1 MDKRTLLL
9 FSYTLSCTVLL
20 GQTTTVPLGSPT
32 YQYLDRLE
40 IKCGK
45 LIEGYHSCNKP
56 VDRYGIVEFNAYL
69 DTGSTCELS
78 DVDIENIDYVYR
90 DNMEW
95 SEKGRT
101 PSKRPIFNV
110 FYKTPA
116 NFLQVDIPK
125 FQLVANPVAQ
135 IRGGYDMDSRSGNDF
150 KLQNTK
156 GFEMRGQVDD
166 VFGFY
171 TFFTSEQ
178 TFFPGYAT
186 DMINEFQA
194 VPKAGYYKNFKT
206 GGYDYFRAKG
216 YVTVRPTKH
225 VNFQFGY
232 DNNFIGD
239 GYRSMF
245 LSDVGNDYLFLKV
258 NTRIWRF
265 NYQNIFAELAREYP
279 HNRDTL
285 LPKKYM
291 AIHHLTFNATRW
303 LRLGIFES
311 VVFARENTFELQY
324 LNPIIFYRAV
334 EQALGSPDNAFI
346 GFDFRANFARH
357 FSIYGQF
364 LLDEMNFAKEFDF
377 GNKDNG
383 KGFFYEL
390 THPQK
395 WWATKFSS
403 QLGMKYIDAF
413 GIKNLDLQLE
423 ANMARPYT
431 YAHYNLQTAYTH
443 YNQPLAHP
451 LGANF
456 TELVSIINFQP
467 IQKLTINAKYI
478 HAKYGEDNDSTNYGK
493 NIFANYGNREYEYGN
508 YTGQGIQAKMNILE
522 LLISYMP
529 FHNVNVDVNYVMR
542 KVNSEDDARDR
553 NTNYVNMAVR
563 INIPYRTVDY

>member
-1 MDKRTLLL
+1 
-9 FSYTLSCTVLL
+9 
-20 GQTTTVPLGSPT
+20 
-32 YQYLDRLE
+32 
-40 IKCGK
+40 
-45 LIEGYHSCNKP
+45 
-56 VDRYGIVEFNAYL
+56 
-69 DTGSTCELS
+69 
-78 DVDIENIDYVYR
+78 
-90 DNMEW
+90 
-95 SEKGRT
+95 
-101 PSKRPIFNV
+101 
-110 FYKTPA
+110 
-116 NFLQVDIPK
+116 
-125 FQLVANPVAQ
+125 
-135 IRGGYDMDSRSGNDF
+135 
-150 KLQNTK
+150 
-156 GFEMRGQVDD
+156 
-166 VFGFY
+166 
-171 TFFTSEQ
+171 
-178 TFFPGYAT
+178 
-186 DMINEFQA
+186 
-194 VPKAGYYKNFKT
+194 
-206 GGYDYFRAKG
+206 
-216 YVTVRPTKH
+216 
-225 VNFQFGY
+225 
-232 DNNFIGD
+232 
-239 GYRSMF
+239 
-245 LSDVGNDYLFLKV
+245 
-258 NTRIWRF
+258 
-265 NYQNIFAELAREYP
+265 
-279 HNRDTL
+279 
-285 LPKKYM
+285 M